1 MSDTVY
7 VPGQTAD
14 NATLLLAAAEE
25 LEHEPFVVATVE
37 GGFNVPADVAEKAG
51 FDEYGRPRSRAAK
64 RAAQEDA
71 DDSEDKSKPT
81 RRRGTRKAAAPKAD
95 APKADADTPKE

>member
-25 LEHEPFVVATVE
+25 LEYEPFVVATVD
-37 GGFNVPADVAEKAG
+37 GGFNVPADVADKAG
-51 FDEYGRPRSRAAK
+51 FDEYGRPRSRSARK
-64 RAAQEDA
+64 AAQ
-71 DDSEDKSKPT
+71 DDGDKPKPA
-81 RRRGTRKAAAPKAD
+81 RRRGPRKTAAPKAE
-95 APKADADTPKE
+95 APAQDADTPKE

>member
-25 LEHEPFVVATVE
+25 LEHEPFVVATVD

-51 FDEYGRPRSRAAK
+51 FDEYGRPKSRTAKKAAK
-64 RAAQEDA
+64 AAG
-71 DDSEDKSKPT
+71 DDSGDQPKPA
-81 RRRGTRKAAAPKAD
+81 RRRSPRKAAAPKAE
-95 APKADADTPKE
+95 APAQDADTPKE